1 MERKLD
7 DFCFHTHVASFR
19 SMAAVETELNS
30 DDASRQRGQRGEE
43 GGRKEGGEFRGK
55 RQEKLPYAPILP
67 AAAELAVRADTGECA
82 GRTKI

>member
-30 DDASRQRGQRGEE
+30 DDASRQRGQRVEE
-43 GGRKEGGEFRGK
+43 ERRELREK

-67 AAAELAVRADTGECA
+67 EAAELADRADTGEA
-82 GRTKI
+82 TGRSKI